1 MAEHNAVFEPRNIV
15 VTGGAGFIGSNFV
28 RFVTR
33 EHPDVH
39 ITVLDALT
47 YAGNLKNLEGCDPKQ
62 VEFIHGNICDAE
74 LLNRVIPGHDL
85 IVHFAAESHNDRA
98 IEDASPFLKTNV
110 EGTYTLLAAA
120 VQYGLRFHHVSTDEV
135 YGDLPLNSSARFT
148 ESSPYNPSSPY
159 AASKASSDHLVRA
172 WNRTYGLYTTI
183 SNCSNNYGPYQHVE
197 KFIPRQITNILHGL
211 APQLYGTGLNV
222 RDWIHV
228 DDHCRAIW
236 QIITRGRSGETYL
249 VAAQGQKSNVE
260 VLSLICEAMGV
271 SADAVEFVA
280 DRPGHDRRY
289 ALDATKITTELDWHP
304 LHTDF
309 SQGIENTVRWY
320 SDHRDW
326 WEPMKTQTEERYRR
340 QLSVLPC
347 TGGLSTA
354 SCIYSKK

>member
-1 MAEHNAVFEPRNIV
+1 MADHNAVFEPQNIV

-33 EHPDVH
+33 EHPAVH

-47 YAGNLKNLEGCDPKQ
+47 YAGNLKNLEGVNPKQ

-120 VQYGLRFHHVSTDEV
+120 ARYGLRFHHVSTDEV

-148 ESSPYNPSSPY
+148 ECSPYNPSSPY

-197 KFIPRQITNILHGL
+197 KFIPRQITNILYGL

-236 QIITRGRSGETYL
+236 QIITRGLSGETYL
-249 VAAQGQKSNVE
+249 VAAQGEKSNVE
-260 VLSLICEAMGV
+260 VLALICEAMGV

-280 DRPGHDRRY
+280 DRPGHDRCY

-309 SQGIENTVRWY
+309 SQGIENTIRWY

-326 WEPMKTQTEERYRR
+326 WEPLKAQTEERYRR
-340 QLSVLPC
+340 QLGRSKVS
-347 TGGLSTA
+347 GRKNGLTNE
-354 SCIYSKK
+354 

>member
-1 MAEHNAVFEPRNIV
+1 MAEHNAVFEPQNIV

-28 RFVTR
+28 RFVSR

-62 VEFIHGNICDAE
+62 VEFIHGNICDTE
-74 LLNRVIPGHDL
+74 LLNRVIPGHDF

-98 IEDASPFLKTNV
+98 IEDASPFLTTNV
-110 EGTYTLLAAA
+110 EGTYKLLAAA
-120 VQYGLRFHHVSTDEV
+120 ARYGLRFHHVSTDEV

-197 KFIPRQITNILHGL
+197 KFIPRQITNILYGL

-222 RDWIHV
+222 RDWTHV

-236 QIITRGRSGETYL
+236 QIITRGRCGETYL

-260 VLSLICEAMGV
+260 VLSLICEAMGA

-309 SQGIENTVRWY
+309 SQGIENTIRWY

-326 WEPMKTQTEERYRR
+326 WEPLKAQTEERYRR
-340 QLSVLPC
+340 QLGRSKVS
-347 TGGLSTA
+347 GRKNGLTNE
-354 SCIYSKK
+354 